1 MMMPSIFGAEKC
13 SSKPLTALAVL
24 IGRQRGENTRDP
36 LLVNESTKVKEINEI
51 NLLCD
56 LLHNKSTRRQA
67 RHCVFLT
74 CKPGFFAVH
83 SFLKCAVGC
92 DPSAYLNAT

>member
-36 LLVNESTKVKEINEI
+36 PLVNESTKVKEINEI

-56 LLHNKSTRRQA
+56 LFIINQRGVKLGIVCS
-67 RHCVFLT
+67 
-74 CKPGFFAVH
+74 
-83 SFLKCAVGC
+83 
-92 DPSAYLNAT
+92 

>member
-56 LLHNKSTRRQA
+56 LLHNKGKSTGVKLGIV
-67 RHCVFLT
+67 C
-74 CKPGFFAVH
+74 
-83 SFLKCAVGC
+83 S
-92 DPSAYLNAT
+92 